1 MNRISS
7 IIILGTLLSAV
18 IAGKAAAQWNVARFG
33 TERNRV
39 YTAFG
44 LDPALVTT
52 VGYGRVVQ
60 VRGHDVQ
67 WTGDAGVVAASMDAH
82 DFRAR
87 LSVQTS
93 LMQWR
98 SVHLTGSATAITRGT
113 ENAIYRG
120 INFGAD
126 LSGSLGVYRQRWF
139 AAGEFGFDKAV
150 ITHVKHS
157 DYYRTHFYPDAKD
170 GWYLDAGGTYHGGVA
185 GGISLGTSE
194 VVARVGVLRTERFNE
209 VTPPM
214 YASVGV
220 GFGF

>member
-1 MNRISS
+1 MSRISS
-7 IIILGTLLSAV
+7 TILGILLTALV
-18 IAGKAAAQWNVARFG
+18 AGDAAAQWNVARFS

-39 YTAFG
+39 YTTFG

-52 VGYGRVVQ
+52 VGYGRVAQVKGHGVQ
-60 VRGHDVQ
+60 F
-67 WTGDAGVVAASMDAH
+67 TGDVGVVTASMDTR
-82 DFRAR
+82 DFRTR

-93 LMQWR
+93 LLQWR

-126 LSGSLGVYRQRWF
+126 FAGTLGVYRQRWF

-157 DYYRTHFYPDAKD
+157 EWYRTHFYPDAKD
-170 GWYLDAGGTYHGGVA
+170 GWYLDAGGTYR
-185 GGISLGTSE
+185 GGIVSGLALGRTE
-194 VVARVGVLRTERFNE
+194 LVARFGLLRTERFNE
-209 VTPPM
+209 LMPPM
-214 YASVGV
+214 YASLGT